1 MDGRLDLML
10 VCDVVARIQPK
21 GDSASS
27 QLPSRCLIGRSHAC
41 QLRVVTPETSSEH
54 ELLRWRSSAWELQDL
69 HSRNGT
75 YVDGRRLAS
84 GQSIG
89 LAPGTTL
96 GFGRPDEYVL
106 IDAGPPEPHAVGIE
120 PPHPIIETRAGL
132 LTLPDTEEPELTVL
146 HRDQTWW
153 LERQDEL
160 RPISDGELVPT
171 RAGTWRL
178 HLPEQVPSTRD
189 AADIAPT
196 LSSLTLRF
204 VVRDGGD
211 TIELLVLRGDR
222 RVDLK
227 TRAHHASL
235 LTLAQAR
242 LAEQDRLGDEQ
253 GWVNQDELLRRLGCD
268 ANRLHVDIHRIRR
281 QFAAAGVLDAVH
293 IIERRPG
300 TRQMRIGVAKL
311 EISTIA

>member
-1 MDGRLDLML
+1 M
-10 VCDVVARIQPK
+10 ARIQTK
-21 GDSASS
+21 GGSAS

-41 QLRVVTPETSSEH
+41 QLRVATPETSSEH
-54 ELLRWRSSAWELQDL
+54 ALLRWRSGAWELQDL

-75 YVDGRRLAS
+75 YVGGRRLTS

-106 IDAGPPEPHAVGIE
+106 IDAGPPEPHAVGLA
-120 PPHPIIETRAGL
+120 PPHLTIETQAGL
-132 LTLPDTEEPELTVL
+132 LTLPDAEEPELTVL

-153 LERQDEL
+153 LERAEEL
-160 RPISDGELVPT
+160 RQISDGELVST

-196 LSSLTLRF
+196 LSSLTLHF
-204 VVRDGGD
+204 VVRDDSD
-211 TIELLVLRGDR
+211 TIEMVVLRGDR
-222 RVDLK
+222 RLELK
-227 TRAHHASL
+227 TRTHHAPL
-235 LTLAQAR
+235 LALARAR
-242 LAEQDRLGDEQ
+242 LAEQGRPGDEQ
-253 GWVNQDELLRRLGCD
+253 GWVDQDELLRRLGCD
-268 ANRLHVDIHRIRR
+268 ANRLHVDIHRVRR

-293 IIERRPG
+293 IVERRPG
-300 TRQMRIGVAKL
+300 TRQMRLGVAQL
-311 EISTIA
+311 EITTIA